1 MNSEFTEQAKRAI
14 LYAEKTAKN
23 FDAGYVGTEHLLAGL
38 IREGSGVAAM
48 VLRENHVDE
57 TRLIDLI
64 SEAINPSGGTILK
77 ERRGFSMRAE
87 NAMEQSH
94 VLAKKYSHE
103 KAGTEHLLLA
113 ILKDSRCVAVRLL
126 RAMGIDEGKLVYQ
139 IFCAMGM
146 ESIAKQERDELRY
159 ANKRAGM
166 PGKEKSVLKQF
177 GCDLNEMAK
186 NNMLDPVIGRKD
198 EIKRVIQIL
207 SRRMKNNPCLVGD
220 PGVGKT
226 AIAEGIAIAIVKGD
240 VPDTIKNKRVVT
252 LDLPGMLAGTKYRG
266 EFEERIKNV
275 MQEVETD
282 GNVILFLDEIHT
294 LIGAGSSEGGSI
306 DASNMLKPALSR
318 GAIQVIGATTLN
330 EYRKYF
336 ERDAA
341 LERRFQ
347 PITVAEPTVEQA
359 IEILSGIAHKYEEHH
374 GIRFL
379 PEAIE
384 AAVRMSDRY
393 INDRYLPDKAID
405 LLDEAAAAAK
415 LKGMIQPQSIKEL
428 QEKISQKDDQ
438 IERSIKIEAFLQAG
452 ELKREQK
459 LLRKKLERM
468 EKAYEKKL
476 QTKDLVVDEKAIA
489 ETVSIWT
496 KVPVK
501 QLTEK
506 ESERLLKLEDN
517 LHKRVIGQDEAVT
530 AVAKAI
536 RRGRVGLQ
544 DPKKPIGSFLF
555 LGPTGVGKTEL
566 SKALAQLVFGSE
578 KAIIRVDMSEFME
591 SHSVSKLIGAPPG
604 YVGHDDG
611 GQLSDKVRQN
621 PYSVILLDEVEKAH
635 PDVFNVFLQILDDGH
650 ITDSKGR
657 RVNFK
662 NTVLIMTSNAG
673 AQNIIAPK
681 NLGFVSKSDA
691 EQDYKKMKDSVMEE
705 VKRIFKPEFI
715 NRIDEMIVFHT
726 LTKDDLRKIMNI
738 LCKEFS
744 DRAMSQ
750 MNLKITVSKQVKE
763 HLIENFA
770 DYKMGARPLKRAIQT
785 QIEDGLAEELL
796 SGKIVPGD
804 QVTVSLKNGKIVFL
818 KKEKQTKKENA

>member
-1 MNSEFTEQAKRAI
+1 MNSEFTEQAKRA
-14 LYAEKTAKN
+14 LFYAERTAKN

-64 SEAINPSGGTILK
+64 SEAINPAGGTILK
-77 ERRGFSMRAE
+77 ERRGYSMRAE

-103 KAGTEHLLLA
+103 KTGTEHLLLA

-159 ANKRAGM
+159 ANKRSAM

-177 GCDLNEMAK
+177 GRDLNEMAK
-186 NNMLDPVIGRKD
+186 INMLDPVIGRKD

-374 GIRFL
+374 GIKFL

-415 LKGMIQPQSIKEL
+415 LKGMIQPQSIKDL
-428 QEKISQKDDQ
+428 QKKISQKDDQ

-459 LLRKKLERM
+459 QLRKKLERM

-476 QTKDLVVDEKAIA
+476 QMKDLVVDEKAIA

-506 ESERLLKLEDN
+506 ESERLLKLEEN

-578 KAIIRVDMSEFME
+578 KSIIRVDMSEFME

-635 PDVFNVFLQILDDGH
+635 PDVFNIFLQILDDGH

-691 EQDYKKMKDSVMEE
+691 EQDYKKMKDSVMDE

-763 HLIENFA
+763 HLIDKFA

-804 QVTVSLKNGKIVFL
+804 QVTVSLKNENVVFL
-818 KKEKQTKKENA
+818 KKEKIEK